1 MSHRPTALGGIAF
14 LRVCPRQAPRQAPG
28 RQPSCS
34 SPRFRASSSSRD
46 DSPVPDDVYV
56 LDFDGV
62 LCDSQGEV
70 MSAGLAVARA
80 RWPDSFPSN
89 PSADT
94 GDLAAALSRVRPRL
108 ISGFESVLMARH
120 VAEEGEKAERDILEC
135 DDWSNRVEELLG
147 AYGASVEDLE
157 REFESWRRHRIE
169 EDFDGWLGMNALYA
183 GVREAMDDCRSP
195 TYFASSKNGKRL
207 VPLLRALLGIEVDLD
222 SPRVFH
228 TLIPPN
234 ELKLQALRSVA
245 ARPVAEHPGTQ
256 LHFVDDRFETL
267 EYVLEHA
274 EEQLLKRYQLYL
286 ESWGY
291 ATSEEVDRA
300 RATPGV
306 RVLDLKDFCELLRF
320 GIIMNVDDGCQDTD
334 EEARKNVLGDFR
346 VP

>member
-1 MSHRPTALGGIAF
+1 M
-14 LRVCPRQAPRQAPG
+14 
-28 RQPSCS
+28 
-34 SPRFRASSSSRD
+34 
-46 DSPVPDDVYV
+46 

-80 RWPDSFPSN
+80 RWPDSFPTN
-89 PSADT
+89 PPSADT
-94 GDLAAALSRVRPRL
+94 GNLVAALSRVRPRL

-147 AYGASVEDLE
+147 AYGASAEDLQ
-157 REFESWRRHRIE
+157 REFESWGRSRIE
-169 EDFDGWLGMNALYA
+169 EDFDGWLGMNPLYA

-234 ELKLQALRSVA
+234 ELKLEALRSVA

-286 ESWGY
+286 ASWGY
-291 ATSEEVDRA
+291 ATPEEVDRA

-306 RVLDLKDFCELLRF
+306 RVLDLKDFGELLRF